1 MRRKSYSQNAHGRA
15 VCCPGG
21 GLLGGCIG
29 ANRSTKAGPFTRIY
43 VNGVRFSGSL
53 ILGVAMRDAADC
65 DRQPLQRLPEGCARA
80 VDVFTCTCIYIYIHA
95 IDCTRTYAL
104 ARDKI

>member
-1 MRRKSYSQNAHGRA
+1 MACAFPVSLTVGAAVRA
-15 VCCPGG
+15 
-21 GLLGGCIG
+21 
-29 ANRSTKAGPFTRIY
+29 S
-43 VNGVRFSGSL
+43 
-53 ILGVAMRDAADC
+53 ADR

-80 VDVFTCTCIYIYIHA
+80 VDVFTCTCVYIYIYA

>member
-1 MRRKSYSQNAHGRA
+1 M
-15 VCCPGG
+15 
-21 GLLGGCIG
+21 
-29 ANRSTKAGPFTRIY
+29 
-43 VNGVRFSGSL
+43 NGVRFSGSL

-65 DRQPLQRLPEGCARA
+65 DRQPLQRLPEGCSRA
-80 VDVFTCTCIYIYIHA
+80 VDVFTCIHMYIHA